1 MSIHSQQYTINSNL
15 NDIPTI
21 KALDFL
27 GRTLFLDIVVFSTQ
41 KKPRKIEHL
50 QNQEPFSKE
59 IKIILGYF

>member
-27 GRTLFLDIVVFSTQ
+27 GRTLFLDIVVF
-41 KKPRKIEHL
+41 
-50 QNQEPFSKE
+50 
-59 IKIILGYF
+59 